1 MQTLRDHF
9 NYQAR
14 QTYLDLLVLWFLLL
28 LLIARYRELES
39 DIAYHARKLPPS
51 FRPR

>member
-1 MQTLRDHF
+1 MQTLKDRF

-28 LLIARYRELES
+28 LLIARYQELES
-39 DIAYHARKLPPS
+39 HIAYQARKLPPS